1 MLEEHIKEK
10 EMKKSLVFTALTTAT
25 ILGAQLNVTHTSAE
39 QISTNAQI
47 ASADEVTPT
56 DPTNPD
62 TSGGDTGTNPDTGGG
77 DTGTNPDTGG
87 GDTGTNPDTGGSDT
101 GTKPNTGGG
110 DTGTNPDTGGS
121 DTGTKPNTGGGDTG
135 TKPNTGGSDT
145 GTKPNTGGGD
155 TGTTNPSTT
164 NPVNTENGNKVI
176 GVENSLPILQLADGT
191 TKKVTPQEIGATV
204 QKDGTLSV
212 KAQDGTLKTLPKT
225 GSTNGMAM
233 SILGSLI
240 SLATG
245 AFIFKRKTN

>member
-1 MLEEHIKEK
+1 
-10 EMKKSLVFTALTTAT
+10 MKKSLVFTALTTAT
-25 ILGAQLNVTHTSAE
+25 ILGAQLNITHTSAE

-47 ASADEVTPT
+47 ASADEVVPT

-62 TSGGDTGTNPDTGGG
+62 TGGGDTGTNPDTGGG

-87 GDTGTNPDTGGSDT
+87 GDTGTNPDTGGGNT
-101 GTKPNTGGG
+101 GTNPNTGGG
-110 DTGTNPDTGGS
+110 NTGTN
-121 DTGTKPNTGGGDTG
+121 PNTGGGNTG
-135 TKPNTGGSDT
+135 TNPNI
-145 GTKPNTGGGD
+145 GGGN
-155 TGTTNPSTT
+155 TSTTNPSTT

-204 QKDGTLSV
+204 QKDGTLAV
-212 KAQDGTLKTLPKT
+212 KANDGTLKVLPKT
-225 GSTNGMAM
+225 GATNGMAM

-245 AFIFKRKTN
+245 AFVFKRKTN

>member
-77 DTGTNPDTGG
+77 DTGTIP
-87 GDTGTNPDTGGSDT
+87 DTGTNPD
-101 GTKPNTGGG
+101 TGGG